1 MTDTVLETPYLS
13 SLLNELSDNL
23 SSLITDNDISDCT
36 YVNKL
41 MERCV
46 LNSSTLTTLPEVSE
60 SFLLMMK
67 NFLQQDKYYENFN
80 YEELLLLLD
89 NMISICP
96 FNDITKIY
104 SMQDIQQAILSNVDY
119 LIRIACKIIRNSQP
133 LDYFVT
139 EQPNQAIL
147 NQLLELYFEKE
158 TSIVIVTEIEK
169 IFTQLSKNFKFRNF
183 ILQQN
188 ETSLLKIKDFNETIT
203 TSRLYELLTTELNF
217 MDLETEFS
225 DSLFLSSKSDI
236 YTAVHSDPFQFISI
250 LQYCTSTL
258 KHINYLFKET
268 RLSESMTQET
278 NKNAKFLIDK
288 IAPILPVLGTIY
300 KENISDVADI
310 ARSYFF
316 QLFREV
322 SYLPTLSLFREL
334 DSNDI
339 LIDHDNSDLLD
350 YLAFVN
356 PEYLFQYC
364 RDLIVQFIKVE
375 ASYLGIWRNCIQH
388 KELFCLIKD
397 KLTSKNVLYLPY
409 LEQMV
414 LLDKLSQYDYS
425 TEFLVNSLPSVMT
438 NLINDEDENNLVN
451 PETIELRA
459 TVIRNLLEF
468 DEILLG
474 VWYIPLTS
482 ELFKINHP
490 GSYNEAKT
498 KIEDTF
504 A

>member
-1 MTDTVLETPYLS
+1 MAETIPETPYLS

-23 SSLITDNDISDCT
+23 SNLIADDDISDCA

-41 MERCV
+41 MEKCV
-46 LNSSTLTTLPEVSE
+46 LNSSTLTTLPEVPE
-60 SFLLMMK
+60 SFLLTTK
-67 NFLQQDKYYENFN
+67 NFLQQDTYYENFN
-80 YEELLLLLD
+80 YEGLLQLLD
-89 NMISICP
+89 NIITICP
-96 FNDITKIY
+96 FYDIIKIY
-104 SMQDIQQAILSNVDY
+104 SMHDIQQAISSNVDY

-139 EQPNQAIL
+139 EQINQTIL
-147 NQLLELYFEKE
+147 NHLLELYFEKE
-158 TSIVIVTEIEK
+158 TSIVIVTDIEK
-169 IFTQLSKNFKFRNF
+169 IFTQLSKNFNFRNF
-183 ILQQN
+183 ILQQKG
-188 ETSLLKIKDFNETIT
+188 TTLLKIKDFSETIT
-203 TSRLYELLTTELNF
+203 TSRLYEFLTIELNF
-217 MDLETEFS
+217 IDPELELS
-225 DSLFLSSKSDI
+225 DSVFLPNKSDI
-236 YTAVHSDPFQFISI
+236 YTAVNSDPFQFISI
-250 LQYCTSTL
+250 LQYTTSAIKL
-258 KHINYLFKET
+258 INSLFKEI
-268 RLSESMTQET
+268 RLSENTTEQT
-278 NKNAKFLIDK
+278 NQKAKYLMDK
-288 IAPILPVLGTIY
+288 FAPILPVLGITY

-316 QLFREV
+316 QFFREV

-334 DSNDI
+334 DSSDI
-339 LIDHDNSDLLD
+339 LIDHENSDLLD

-356 PEYLFQYC
+356 PQYLYQYC
-364 RDLIVQFIKVE
+364 CDLILQFIKVE

-388 KELFCLIKD
+388 KELFCLIKN

-451 PETIELRA
+451 PETIDLRA
-459 TVIRNLLEF
+459 TVIRNLLIF
-468 DEILLG
+468 DENLLG

-490 GSYNEAKT
+490 GSYNDAKT